1 MSKKKISC
9 AEVRHS
15 LKLKTNIGAVHLDL
29 VQIGRSFY
37 VERIESDK
45 PPEFQVG
52 FSPTGL
58 GVENLDQKSDAYDVF
73 GISTRIRIDGVTLG
87 NGEMRAHSIEELTAA
102 LKKVQFCRWDHE
114 AI

>member
-1 MSKKKISC
+1 MSKKKSPG

-29 VQIGRSFY
+29 VQTGRAFY
-37 VERIESDK
+37 VERIESEEQ
-45 PPEFQVG
+45 PEFQVG
-52 FSPTGL
+52 FAPTGP

-73 GISTRIRIDGVTLG
+73 GISTCIRIDGVTLS
-87 NGEMRAHSIEELTAA
+87 NGEMHAHSIEELTSA
-102 LKKVQFCRWDHE
+102 LKKVKLCRWDHE